1 MSENLNNFEDKKL
14 ILVSAGGIIKFSKDP
29 VESLKQLN
37 PGTYELCFYNGYQEQ
52 FHYLQPASSLQ
63 ITKNYGD
70 IDSYYNQVKQ
80 SWLTKQKD
88 NKSLGVLFSGVQGTG
103 KTFALKYIV
112 NRLQEEMNV
121 PVILI
126 NSNIPIES
134 NFYKI
139 ASSLDRC
146 IFVLDEFEKTFPV
159 TEDDMDSTSS
169 DTASDE
175 PRINREGSSI
185 NKGHINYQTSFLTLL
200 DGTIQNNHLW
210 LFTSNGK
217 VSKFLMARPGR
228 IKYVFSFNKL
238 DDMIIQKFI
247 DEKLAYQDQKQEVV
261 SVIKKISTI
270 LNNFTFD
277 ILETIINEFNIFGVT
292 DESKN
297 TILSSLNIGLEK
309 SLSFSVSGLSLADGK
324 ELTEKFFSNFSF
336 DTFEIPSYCLF
347 GKDIYV
353 RYIKFEVKFED
364 FINDFYPN
372 LYSEVLVSAEDNT
385 HPLSLVNSED
395 GKKASFD
402 KYISIGLNGIT
413 ISHTEFL
420 EDGRLKIH
428 FKEPHELTSK
438 ISNKLKS
445 TVGMKT
451 VKEADFN
458 FDITGLTLTKS
469 NLNSLYEGVRKDL
482 KL

>member
-1 MSENLNNFEDKKL
+1 MTYLEDKKL

-37 PGTYELCFYNGYQEQ
+37 PGTYELCFFNGYQEQ
-52 FHYLQPASSLQ
+52 YHYLQPAPSLQ
-63 ITKNYGD
+63 ITKNYGE
-70 IDSYYNQVKQ
+70 IDSYYNKVKQ
-80 SWLTKQKD
+80 SWLIKQKD

-112 NRLQEEMNV
+112 NKLQEEMDV

-126 NSNIPIES
+126 NSNIPIDS

-139 ASSLDRC
+139 TSSLDRC

-169 DTASDE
+169 DAPAELE
-175 PRINREGSSI
+175 PVKIVSARSSI
-185 NKGHINYQTSFLTLL
+185 NKGYTNYQTSFLTLL
-200 DGTIQNNHLW
+200 DGTVQNNHLW

-238 DDMIIQKFI
+238 DKTIIQKFI
-247 DEKLAYQDQKQEVV
+247 DEKLIYQDQKEEVV
-261 SVIKKISTI
+261 SIIKKISTI

-292 DESKN
+292 DNSKN
-297 TILSSLNIGLEK
+297 SILSSLNIGLEK

-353 RYIKFEVKFED
+353 RYMQFQFKFED
-364 FINDFYPN
+364 FINDLYPN
-372 LYSEVLVSAEDNT
+372 LYSEVLVGVEDNI
-385 HPLSLVNSED
+385 HALPLYNDDRKV
-395 GKKASFD
+395 SFE
-402 KYISIGLNGIT
+402 KYISITLNSIT

-420 EDGRLKIH
+420 EDGRLKIY
-428 FKEPHELTSK
+428 FKEPYKLTSK
-438 ISNKLKS
+438 ISNQLKS
-445 TVGMKT
+445 VVGMKT
-451 VKEADFN
+451 VKDVDFN

-469 NLNSLYEGVRKDL
+469 NLNSIYEGMRKDL

>member
-1 MSENLNNFEDKKL
+1 MTYLEDNKL

-29 VESLKQLN
+29 VEALKQLN
-37 PGTYELCFYNGYQEQ
+37 PGTYELCFFDGYQEQ
-52 FHYLQPASSLQ
+52 FHYLQPAPSLQ
-63 ITKNYGD
+63 ITKNYGE
-70 IDSYYNQVKQ
+70 IDSYYNKVKQ
-80 SWLTKQKD
+80 SWLIKQKD
-88 NKSLGVLFSGVQGTG
+88 NKSLGVLFSGIQGTG

-112 NRLQEEMNV
+112 NKLQEEMDT

-126 NSNIPIES
+126 NSNIPIDS

-159 TEDDMDSTSS
+159 TEDDMDSISS
-169 DTASDE
+169 DIPVGVARTVRD
-175 PRINREGSSI
+175 GSSI

-200 DGTIQNNHLW
+200 DGTVQNNHLW

-238 DDMIIQKFI
+238 DETIIQKFI
-247 DEKLAYQDQKQEVV
+247 DEKLIHQDKKEEVV

-292 DESKN
+292 DNSKN
-297 TILSSLNIGLEK
+297 SILSSLNIGLEK

-336 DTFEIPSYCLF
+336 DTLEIPSYCLF

-353 RYIKFEVKFED
+353 RYMQFEFKFED

-372 LYSEVLVSAEDNT
+372 LYSEVLVGVEDNIPALQL
-385 HPLSLVNSED
+385 HGQEGGRNI
-395 GKKASFD
+395 SFD
-402 KYISIGLNGIT
+402 KYISIALNGIT

-420 EDGRLKIH
+420 EDSRLKIY

-445 TVGMKT
+445 TIGIKT
-451 VKEADFN
+451 VKDADFN
-458 FDITGLTLTKS
+458 FDIIGLTLTKS
-469 NLNSLYEGVRKDL
+469 NLNSLYEGVRKNL
-482 KL
+482 NLE